1 MEVGL
6 RRGEAIALKYSD
18 FDPETG
24 AITVQRNA
32 VIGVDDKP
40 VITDPKTMTSRRTV
54 VLSQYC
60 QQKLLESQKAYK
72 RLRFLKGP
80 DFVDSDCILH
90 TRNGAMM
97 SPHALTNKWKSF
109 QRKHGLRKIKLHGLR
124 KTSATNMIMQGMDVK
139 SVANR
144 LGHKNCDITLKIY
157 TAVTN
162 EMKVKNAEKMDEFF
176 AKMASG

>member
-1 MEVGL
+1 M
-6 RRGEAIALKYSD
+6 
-18 FDPETG
+18 
-24 AITVQRNA
+24 
-32 VIGVDDKP
+32 
-40 VITDPKTMTSRRTV
+40 
-54 VLSQYC
+54 
-60 QQKLLESQKAYK
+60 K
-72 RLRFLKGP
+72 RCF
-80 DFVDSDCILH
+80 F
-90 TRNGAMM
+90 
-97 SPHALTNKWKSF
+97 
-109 QRKHGLRKIKLHGLR
+109 LRKIKLHGLR